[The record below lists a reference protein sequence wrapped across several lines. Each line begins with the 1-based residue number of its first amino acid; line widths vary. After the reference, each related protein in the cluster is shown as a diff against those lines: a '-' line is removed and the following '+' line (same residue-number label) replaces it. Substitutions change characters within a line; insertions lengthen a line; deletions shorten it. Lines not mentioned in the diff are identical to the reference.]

1 MGQNQK
7 NTQEPDMNQLKKV
20 RREKL
25 AELQQNGRD
34 PFQITKFN
42 QTHHSLEVKDLYEAH
57 EAEILKDHQQP
68 NVEGMDEE
76 QAKEALKNDYEER
89 RIIMDASP
97 IHVAI
102 AGRMMFKRV
111 MGKASFCNIQDLQG
125 NIQVYVARDAIGT
138 DAYADFKKSDI
149 GDIFGL
155 EGFAFR
161 TRTGEISIHAEKM
174 TLLSKSLQILP
185 EKFHGL
191 TDTDTRYRQRYVDLI
206 MNADS
211 KDTFIKRSKI
221 LAAVRKYLS
230 GEGFME
236 VETPMLVA
244 NAGGAA
250 ARPFETHFNA
260 LNEDLKLRI
269 SLELYLKRLIVGGLE
284 KVYEIG
290 RVFRNEGLDTRHN
303 PEFTLMELYQAYTD
317 YHGMMDLTENM
328 YRFVAQ
334 EVLGTTQI
342 VYKGIPMDL
351 GKPFERIT
359 MVDAVKKYA
368 GVDWNEVETLEQA
381 RELAKEHNVEFEE
394 RHKKGDILN
403 LFFEEFVEEHLL
415 QPTFVMDHP
424 VEISPLTKKKPEN
437 PEYVERF
444 EFFMNGWE
452 MANAYS
458 ELNDP
463 IDQRERFKAQE
474 ELLAQGDDEANT
486 TDEDFMNALE
496 IGMPP
501 TGGIGFGID
510 RMCMLLTGAEAIR
523 DVLLF
528 PTMKSLDGVNKKND
542 VNNTASEAPEKN
554 VKTESEKIDFS
565 KVKVEPLFEEF
576 VDFDTFSKSDFRA
589 VKVKECVAVPKS
601 KKLLQFTLDDG
612 TGIDRTILSG
622 IHAYYEPEELVG
634 KTLIAITNLPPRKM
648 MGIESCGMLLSAV
661 NNLKDSE
668 DEELHLIMVDNH
680 IPAGAKLY

>member
-1 MGQNQK
+1 MGEQQK
-7 NTQEPDMNQLKKV
+7 NTQEPDLNQLRKV

-25 AELQQNGRD
+25 AELQEGGKD
-34 PFQITKFN
+34 PFVITKYE
-42 QTHHSLEVKDLYEAH
+42 QTHHSQ
-57 EAEILKDHQQP
+57 EIKDHFEEL
-68 NVEGMDEE
+68 EGK
-76 QAKEALKNDYEER
+76 QV
-89 RIIMDASP
+89 S
-97 IHVAI
+97 I
-102 AGRMMFKRV
+102 AGRMMSKRV
-111 MGKASFCNIQDLQG
+111 MGKASFCNVQDLQG
-125 NIQVYVARDAIGT
+125 NIQSYVARDSVGEE
-138 DAYADFKKSDI
+138 AYKDFKKFDVGDVI
-149 GDIFGL
+149 GIKG
-155 EGFAFR
+155 EVFR
-161 TRTGEISIHAEKM
+161 TKTGEMSIHAEEIM
-174 TLLSKSLQILP
+174 LLSKSLQILP

-191 TDTDTRYRQRYVDLI
+191 TNTDLRYRQRYVDLI
-206 MNADS
+206 MNPDV

-221 LAAVRKYLS
+221 LSSIRKFLD
-230 GEGFME
+230 GQGFME

-269 SLELYLKRLIVGGLE
+269 SLELYLKRLIVGGME
-284 KVYEIG
+284 RVYEIG

-328 YRFVAQ
+328 YRYVAQ
-334 EVLGTTQI
+334 EVLGTTHI
-342 VYKGIPMDL
+342 MYKGVEMDL

-359 MVDAVKKYA
+359 MIDAVKKYA
-368 GVDWNEVETLEQA
+368 GVDWNEVTTLEQA
-381 RELAKEHNVEFEE
+381 RELAEEHHVEYED
-394 RHKKGDILN
+394 RHKKGDILA
-403 LFFEEFVEEHLL
+403 LFFEEFAEEHLI

-424 VEISPLTKKKPEN
+424 IEISPLTKKKPEN

-463 IDQRERFKAQE
+463 IDQRERFRAQE
-474 ELLAQGDDEANT
+474 ELLAQGDEEANT

-501 TGGIGFGID
+501 TGGIGYGID

-528 PTMKSLDGVNKKND
+528 PTMKSLGSDKQENK
-542 VNNTASEAPEKN
+542 ASKSN
-554 VKTESEKIDFS
+554 VKENCDQIATESVEKIDFS
-565 KVKVEPLFEEF
+565 NVKIEPLFEET
-576 VDFDTFSKSDFRA
+576 VDFETFSKSDFRA

-612 TGIDRTILSG
+612 TGVDRTILSG
-622 IHAYYEPEELVG
+622 IHSYYEPEELVG
-634 KTLIAITNLPPRKM
+634 KTLIAITNLPPRAM

-661 NNLKDSE
+661 NNLKDSD